1 MNFKCSVKGLRAHIL
16 SSAFGVMLLIV
27 AGGCKEN
34 VGVSDEVEREHPDMK
49 KAMLLEDAGDSKA
62 AQNVY
67 ESILDRDPTLARAH
81 LALAFLLDK
90 YGEDHVGAI
99 YHYRRYLVLRPY
111 TEKKAMIESH
121 IRSETLNVAG
131 SVFTNQAAILVWMGE
146 VERENKALK
155 TRVANLQAQTTQL
168 RAALAAVRA
177 KYSPV
182 PKP

>member
-16 SSAFGVMLLIV
+16 STALGVVLLIV
-27 AGGCKEN
+27 AGGCNEN
-34 VGVSDEVEREHPDMK
+34 VVVSDEVEREHPDMK
-49 KAMLLEDAGDSKA
+49 KAMLLEGAGDSRA
-62 AQNVY
+62 ARNIY
-67 ESILDRDPTLARAH
+67 ESILDRDTTMARAH

-90 YGEDHVGAI
+90 TGEDHVGSI
-99 YHYRRYLVLRPY
+99 YHFRRYLALRPD

-155 TRVANLQAQTTQL
+155 TKVANLQAQTTQL

-177 KYSPV
+177 KYGVST
-182 PKP
+182 KP